1 MLFLALCPARWVRLS
16 LCPNSTKVR
25 RRTGF
30 GPSQGEK
37 RVWRKKGLQR
47 YVSSACNNSPLGNSA
62 SPVAVGERNVARRSI
77 NQNQKRWHPTV
88 WLRRCATSNPY
99 TSVTFLQSNL
109 PFFYYF
115 LSLSVYSTNRYAAR
129 RTHTHTHTQQTCKD
143 HDDLPFLFCPPC
155 ILALCCC
162 KAAPCKIDN
171 NGGEK
176 LYLHWQFLRMI
187 RWVGNYP
194 GLAITL
200 IPFG

>member
-129 RTHTHTHTQQTCKD
+129 RTHTHTHNKLARITTISLFFSVPLVFLRFVVARP
-143 HDDLPFLFCPPC
+143 LPVRLTTT
-155 ILALCCC
+155 
-162 KAAPCKIDN
+162 
-171 NGGEK
+171 GEK
-176 LYLHWQFLRMI
+176 SYTYT
-187 RWVGNYP
+187 GNFC
-194 GLAITL
+194 G
-200 IPFG
+200 